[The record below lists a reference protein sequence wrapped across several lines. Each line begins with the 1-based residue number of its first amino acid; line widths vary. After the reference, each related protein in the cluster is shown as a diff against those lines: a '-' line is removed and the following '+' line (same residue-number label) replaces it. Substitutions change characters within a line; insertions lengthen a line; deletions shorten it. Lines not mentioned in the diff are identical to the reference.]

1 VAGLSGF
8 LAGLGMPRLAGA
20 DGAAAPVLPRDGER
34 TARLTPLAKRAMDIA
49 IAGAALL
56 LAAPFFL
63 LVSLL
68 VRADGGP
75 AFFAHARVGRGGRL
89 FGCLKF
95 RSMVVDSQARLDAL
109 LAADPAARAEW
120 EETRKLRDDPRVT
133 RIGRFLRATS
143 LDELPQLINVLRGEM
158 SLVGPRPLPCYEVE
172 LFQPW
177 QHLRHEVPPG
187 MTGFWQVYGRSVV
200 AHEDMVLMDAY
211 YVMNWSLAMD
221 SAILFRT
228 GLVLLAG
235 KGAV

>member
-1 VAGLSGF
+1 MRQNTEVHHQEAVR
-8 LAGLGMPRLAGA
+8 RLVNKDA
-20 DGAAAPVLPRDGER
+20 
-34 TARLTPLAKRAMDIA
+34 
-49 IAGAALL
+49 
-56 LAAPFFL
+56 
-63 LVSLL
+63 
-68 VRADGGP
+68 
-75 AFFAHARVGRGGRL
+75 AFFEQTTGQQVFYKVTDAAQVTRVGR
-89 FGCLKF
+89 
-95 RSMVVDSQARLDAL
+95 
-109 LAADPAARAEW
+109 W
-120 EETRKLRDDPRVT
+120 LRR
-133 RIGRFLRATS
+133 TS